1 MVKRIAV
8 KKEPKMKQKQKQQ
21 QNVVV
26 NIGSIAKPRKPRQ
39 TKPKQPKPDNKPKA
53 QIIQG
58 VLTRGPNTFYQQPQP
73 PLIPPQPPQS
83 QTQNIN
89 EIFRLIQQ
97 QQRTNIPD
105 APQVGGNLIN
115 QTPISIA
122 PPPVVEAPIK
132 AENDLERIR
141 KARIGKFEKPAL
153 QKAFE
158 KEPLGQENAV
168 FQGLAPAANLTAV
181 FRLAERNETNPS
193 LLGEVRAEPNIFTD
207 PINVHPPERIATKE
221 AVKPSLTLEPS
232 SLTETPSK
240 RRQGAFPNYKSALS
254 TLTGEF
260 KEESALFGELLASK
274 KVGTLRALTSELA
287 AKERE
292 LALPPVKTTKKPFFV
307 EEKDPLSLL
316 ETIEQSGENTEP
328 EILQGGEVPAEEIG
342 GSSVGTPDEP
352 PEEEVN
358 TITEIKVGEKKQEEE
373 PVLVPAYQGG
383 EFLPAII
390 QPPEAASTIEQLL
403 VPRVEPSLVAA
414 AAAEEVRPADAYRTE
429 QLVKGQPEPEIPQ
442 GTPKF
447 RLFMLAQ
454 SLGANLSTTG
464 SKKLNTDEIKER
476 IVDKM
481 GEGYVIPDFKAEAKK
496 PGPKPKGKATKEA
509 EVVIEP

>member
-39 TKPKQPKPDNKPKA
+39 TKPKQPKPDNKPIA
-53 QIIQG
+53 QIHQG
-58 VLTRGPNTFYQQPQP
+58 ILTRTPNTFYQQPQP
-73 PLIPPQPPQS
+73 VPQPIIQPQP
-83 QTQNIN
+83 QTQTIN

-105 APQVGGNLIN
+105 APQIGGNLIN

-153 QKAFE
+153 QKVFE

-168 FQGLAPAANLTAV
+168 FQGLVPPTNLTAV
-181 FRLAERNETNPS
+181 FGLTERKETNPS
-193 LLGEVRAEPNIFTD
+193 LLGEIRTEPNLFTD
-207 PINVHPPERIATKE
+207 PINVHPKQRITE
-221 AVKPSLTLEPS
+221 ETVKPSLTLEPS
-232 SLTETPSK
+232 SLTETPNK
-240 RRQGAFPNYKSALS
+240 RRQGVFLNYKSALS
-254 TLTGEF
+254 ELTGEF
-260 KEESALFGELLASK
+260 KEQSALFGELLASK
-274 KVGTLRALTSELA
+274 KVATLRALTSEA
-287 AKERE
+287 AAAEAQ
-292 LALPPVKTTKKPFFV
+292 LNLPPVKTTKPFFV
-307 EEKDPLSLL
+307 DEKDPLSLL
-316 ETIEQSGENTEP
+316 ETIEQSSENTEL
-328 EILQGGEVPAEEIG
+328 EILQGGEVPVG

-352 PEEEVN
+352 PEEEFGG
-358 TITEIKVGEKKQEEE
+358 IKEIKVGEQKQEEK

-390 QPPEAASTIEQLL
+390 QPPEETSTIKQLL
-403 VPRVEPSLVAA
+403 VPKVEQSLVAA
-414 AAAEEVRPADAYRTE
+414 AVEEVRPPDAYRTE
-429 QLVKGQPEPEIPQ
+429 QLVKGAAEAEIPE

-454 SLGANLSTTG
+454 NLGADLSTTG
-464 SKKLNTDEIKER
+464 GNKLRTDEIKRR
-476 IVDKM
+476 IIDKM
-481 GEGYVIPDFKAEAKK
+481 GEGYVIPNFKAEAKK
-496 PGPKPKGKATKEA
+496 PGPKGKATKEA